1 MLQINGCLSQILNGD
16 MTFDD
21 AEYFLLKPRIFEEIK
36 KLNIRKEF
44 LDLYEDVMLFDA
56 FILFGKFEE
65 QALKKGMKYPRYL
78 KRTLTLKCLVLKL
91 SFKYRLQC
99 FYVNRPVG
107 IVTFIGIN
115 NFSFYI

>member
-65 QALKKGMKYPRYL
+65 QALKKRDEISLIL
-78 KRTLTLKCLVLKL
+78 KENIDVEM
-91 SFKYRLQC
+91 S
-99 FYVNRPVG
+99 G
-107 IVTFIGIN
+107 IEIKF
-115 NFSFYI
+115 

>member
-65 QALKKGMKYPRYL
+65 QALKKRKEKLYRACQSFINEDTNYRY
-78 KRTLTLKCLVLKL
+78 TKL
-91 SFKYRLQC
+91 LFW
-99 FYVNRPVG
+99 
-107 IVTFIGIN
+107 
-115 NFSFYI
+115 

>member
-1 MLQINGCLSQILNGD
+1 MSIIKINKYEKFLLLQINGCLSQILNGD

-65 QALKKGMKYPRYL
+65 QALKKRDEISLIL
-78 KRTLTLKCLVLKL
+78 KENIDVEM
-91 SFKYRLQC
+91 S
-99 FYVNRPVG
+99 G
-107 IVTFIGIN
+107 IEIKF
-115 NFSFYI
+115 